1 MDSPHIVTSIENRS
15 RPRPYHRFLATRR
28 SMRAHKAGPVPS
40 MDTAIASELL
50 DTIVGAQR
58 SLVVL
63 RCDDAQRL
71 LDLLRRHAIRTG
83 QSLYAWNEETGLRS
97 LRDAQVSVPSSLHF
111 ADALRQIIQSAHFG
125 IYFFAGHPQFDAAT
139 IPLLRQAARLSG
151 DHVRRVVLMGAGIEL
166 PPGIEAFEFSRTAAK
181 PARPRLRDGR
191 WVRA

>member
-1 MDSPHIVTSIENRS
+1 
-15 RPRPYHRFLATRR
+15 
-28 SMRAHKAGPVPS
+28 

-50 DTIVGAQR
+50 DTIVDAQR
-58 SLVVL
+58 SLAVL

-97 LRDAQVSVPSSLHF
+97 LRDAQVSVPSSLRF

-125 IYFFAGHPQFDAAT
+125 IYFFAEHPQIFDAAT
-139 IPLLRQAARLSG
+139 ISLLRQVTRLNG
-151 DHVRRVVLMGAGIEL
+151 DHVRRVVLMGAHTEL
-166 PPGIEAFEFSRTAAK
+166 PAGIEAFEFSRSAAK